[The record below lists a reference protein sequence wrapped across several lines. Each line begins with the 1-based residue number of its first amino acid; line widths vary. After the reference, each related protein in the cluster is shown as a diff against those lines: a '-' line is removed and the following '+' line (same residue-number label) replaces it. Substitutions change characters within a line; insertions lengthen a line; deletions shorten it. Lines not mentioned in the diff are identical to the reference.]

1 MSMIIKNNMSAIT
14 TLNVL
19 NQNSH
24 ALSKSLEKVSTGMRV
39 VGAAD
44 DVSGYAIS
52 ERMRAMIRSLDQS
65 NYNTQNATSMMKV
78 ADGAVSSTVE
88 ILKTMKEKVLN
99 AANDTNT
106 DADRLTI
113 QKEIDQSIDQIDD
126 NANITFNG
134 KYLVDGSKNYAGD
147 ATYTSLTNQK
157 LSSSTD
163 ASTAMTALA
172 DREGNSLNI
181 QSTDRVTASF
191 IKGAN
196 TYTTTFSADGA
207 SIQSIVTKLNAAY
220 QDAGGSAAA
229 IDSGILSGSKVGTDR
244 MGQGV
249 YTIDGQ
255 NGITIKAAASGIDGQ
270 LAGLTVSV
278 SDRNGTVKKAVN
290 AVLDAFT
297 ETVRGENKSD
307 DRALTFHVGAR
318 ANLAIRV
325 GLTDMRSMALGLKG
339 TDGTTLNISTQK
351 KANAA
356 VNVLDNALQRALFE
370 QTTIG
375 SIGYRMEYT
384 SNNLTVASDN
394 VTNSE
399 SVYRDAD
406 MAKEMADYTRNN
418 VLLQAAQAMLAQANQ
433 NGSNVLSLLQ

>member
-1 MSMIIKNNMSAIT
+1 
-14 TLNVL
+14 
-19 NQNSH
+19 
-24 ALSKSLEKVSTGMRV
+24 
-39 VGAAD
+39 
-44 DVSGYAIS
+44 
-52 ERMRAMIRSLDQS
+52 
-65 NYNTQNATSMMKV
+65 V
-78 ADGAVSSTVE
+78 ADGAVSSTIE
-88 ILKTMKEKVLN
+88 ILKTMKEKVLG
-99 AANDTNT
+99 AANDSNT
-106 DADRLTI
+106 DMDRLTI

-126 NANITFNG
+126 NANVTFNG
-134 KYLVDGSKNYAGD
+134 KYLVDGSKSAEGS

-157 LSSSTD
+157 LAKNTDSSTLL
-163 ASTAMTALA
+163 TALA

-181 QSTDRVTASF
+181 QSTDQVTASF
-191 IKGAN
+191 IRGAN
-196 TYTTTFSADGA
+196 TYTTTFSANGA
-207 SIQSIVTKLNAAY
+207 SIQTIVDNLNLQY
-220 QDAGGSAAA
+220 QSEGGAAAA
-229 IDSGILSGSKVGTDR
+229 IDAGILSGSVVGTDR
-244 MGQGV
+244 TGLTV
-249 YTIDGQ
+249 TTIDGE
-255 NGITIKAAASGIDGQ
+255 NGITIKSAVSGIDGQ

-278 SDRNGTVKKAVN
+278 SDREGNIKKSVN
-290 AVLDAFT
+290 SALDAFT
-297 ETVRGENKSD
+297 ETVRGENKSA
-307 DRALTFHVGAR
+307 DRALTFQVGAR
-318 ANLAIRV
+318 ANIAIRV
-325 GLTDMRSMALGLKG
+325 GLSDMRSMALGLKG

-356 VNVLDNALQRALFE
+356 INVLDNALQRALFE